1 MAGKPV
7 LCSSDMRLRLR
18 QLTSYVFECS
28 TRVQAPKKLFRS
40 RLIGDALGSVMKRIE
55 VDRANSLMWVF
66 VFPVAFLRQ
75 IFSRILHDVDI
86 PGIQIY
92 AAFSLYDR
100 FAINIYH
107 AACVPYTRSTRRLH
121 TRVSEACLPLSGW
134 LYCPH
139 VVDDPTCAFSFTLF
153 GSSVCP
159 ARRSKKGR
167 QGLTRPV
174 RTAQDHEPS
183 CPSLSSIATS
193 GSKEV
198 GSRRQVGDPHR
209 LPGRYLEAS

>member
-92 AAFSLYDR
+92 AAFSLYDK
-100 FAINIYH
+100 FAINISICPLHSLYSS
-107 AACVPYTRSTRRLH
+107 ST
-121 TRVSEACLPLSGW
+121 
-134 LYCPH
+134 Y
-139 VVDDPTCAFSFTLF
+139 
-153 GSSVCP
+153 
-159 ARRSKKGR
+159 
-167 QGLTRPV
+167 
-174 RTAQDHEPS
+174 
-183 CPSLSSIATS
+183 
-193 GSKEV
+193 
-198 GSRRQVGDPHR
+198 SRI
-209 LPGRYLEAS
+209 